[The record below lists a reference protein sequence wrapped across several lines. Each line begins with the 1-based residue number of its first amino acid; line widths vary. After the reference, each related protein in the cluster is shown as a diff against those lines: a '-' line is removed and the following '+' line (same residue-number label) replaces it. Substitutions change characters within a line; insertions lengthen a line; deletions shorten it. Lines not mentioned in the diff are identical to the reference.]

1 MKLIVTSADL
11 KWQGKRLKRGE
22 RFEAAT
28 DRDQKLA
35 ELLKKLGKA
44 SDAPAGRPVRE
55 VASVK
60 PAPAPEPEP
69 EAPMRDTVIDW
80 PAPRPY
86 RTRRL
91 KADE

>member
-35 ELLKKLGKA
+35 ELLKKLGVRCAKSPA
-44 SDAPAGRPVRE
+44 SSPRLRPSPSRKRRCATRSSTGRRRVPTAPAG
-55 VASVK
+55 
-60 PAPAPEPEP
+60 
-69 EAPMRDTVIDW
+69 
-80 PAPRPY
+80 
-86 RTRRL
+86 
-91 KADE
+91 